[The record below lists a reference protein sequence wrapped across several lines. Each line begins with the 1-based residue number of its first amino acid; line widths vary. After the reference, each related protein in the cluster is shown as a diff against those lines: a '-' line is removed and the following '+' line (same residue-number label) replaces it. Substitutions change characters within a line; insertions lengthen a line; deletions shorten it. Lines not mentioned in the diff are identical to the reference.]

1 MLATQFMNMI
11 HAFSFYVI
19 LLGQKE
25 KKKRM
30 KQLNYSG
37 LHK

>member
-25 KKKRM
+25 KKK
-30 KQLNYSG
+30 KNETAKLQWVT
-37 LHK
+37 

>member
-25 KKKRM
+25 KKKNETA
-30 KQLNYSG
+30 KLQWVT
-37 LHK
+37 